1 MKGPISPYKLNQ
13 FKELAD
19 EAIQNLKSSD
29 ESSMYGLSL
38 IMAKNYFVKRINHQ
52 SSNGLLRK
60 SIIMSYHRISHE
72 MRERGISPIL
82 RNWIWYIIRDLVR
95 DKPATQSTLLE
106 IVDKI
111 SVILNEEKVSPF
123 LLEEVEEFY

>member
-1 MKGPISPYKLNQ
+1 MKGVIPLDKLDQ

-19 EAIQNLKSSD
+19 LRIEDLEMSN

-52 SSNGLLRK
+52 RGCNQPKNAIVL
-60 SIIMSYHRISHE
+60 SYNRISHQMTE
-72 MRERGISPIL
+72 HGISPIL
-82 RNWIWYIIRDLVR
+82 RNWIWYNIRDLVHN
-95 DKPATQSTLLE
+95 KPATQSTIQE

-111 SVILNEEKVSPF
+111 SFILTDKKVIPF
-123 LLEEVEEFY
+123 CLEEIEEFC